1 MVNSIGVDWSKQKLS
16 IAVISKAI
24 VNKIIILKRC
34 RLEALV
40 ENGVFV
46 GNENRP
52 ILIVVKILFWGL
64 IIYIQTVDMRQ
75 ITVRHS
81 RFLTE
86 KRSVIGGEI
95 KIGASQRVIYKY
107 FIPDGVDLHISDA
120 LIFFR
125 PPAFIFDT
133 V

>member
-1 MVNSIGVDWSKQKLS
+1 
-16 IAVISKAI
+16 
-24 VNKIIILKRC
+24 
-34 RLEALV
+34 
-40 ENGVFV
+40 
-46 GNENRP
+46 
-52 ILIVVKILFWGL
+52 
-64 IIYIQTVDMRQ
+64 MRQ

-120 LIFFR
+120 LSAPGLYF
-125 PPAFIFDT
+125 
-133 V
+133 